1 MSSYYY
7 HYDGLGS
14 VANVT
19 SATGISQWT
28 EVYEPFGSIRTE
40 TKNAS
45 SAPTNFMK
53 FTGEYLDPTGL
64 YHLRAREYDP
74 QSGRF
79 TRLDP
84 APVATNNPYISAY
97 TYTADRPTVLV
108 DPSGMMFVASN
119 AASAWAQEAASPDDT
134 EDGTRELMGVDASG
148 VPKPKPLTGRRY
160 VLPSWCSS
168 GYRYVD
174 SGIAAT
180 VKAICRKFG
189 VRVTSGWSNSSV
201 HAPNSD
207 HRCGAACDFDV
218 ASTTTLFRLWRWA
231 NAQGYPYLEPYQC
244 SIYSRCPRGVQN
256 SGPHVHI
263 SFWRCPR

>member
-148 VPKPKPLTGRRY
+148 VPKPKPLTG
-160 VLPSWCSS
+160 
-168 GYRYVD
+168 
-174 SGIAAT
+174 
-180 VKAICRKFG
+180 